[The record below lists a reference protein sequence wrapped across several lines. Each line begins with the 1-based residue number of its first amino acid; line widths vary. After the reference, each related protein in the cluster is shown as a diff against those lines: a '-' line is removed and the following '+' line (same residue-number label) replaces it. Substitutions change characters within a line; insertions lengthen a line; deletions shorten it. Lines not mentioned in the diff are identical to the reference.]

1 MAGEESGILAREKIL
16 NEEDAL
22 EAAAKQGNSP
32 KRWEILADH
41 WGKRL
46 WRLVLG
52 EREEAMRMA
61 SWGSVFM
68 EALQL
73 TVVVGCW
80 LFAGTKSGMGEAR
93 KKDCG
98 I

>member
-1 MAGEESGILAREKIL
+1 MISDLLDWWLVRKVGFWQGKKIL

-22 EAAAKQGNSP
+22 EEAAKQGNSP

-61 SWGSVFM
+61 SGGEVF
-68 EALQL
+68 LCKL
-73 TVVVGCW
+73 C
-80 LFAGTKSGMGEAR
+80 S
-93 KKDCG
+93 
-98 I
+98 